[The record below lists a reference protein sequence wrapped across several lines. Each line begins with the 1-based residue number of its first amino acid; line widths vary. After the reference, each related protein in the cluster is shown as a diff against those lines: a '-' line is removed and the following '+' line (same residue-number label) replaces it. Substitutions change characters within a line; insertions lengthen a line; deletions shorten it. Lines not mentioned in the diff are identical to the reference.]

1 MTSKS
6 HDMMNMKELKEICKA
21 KGLKI
26 GGKKSELI
34 ERINQSD
41 TLVCQQIIPSFEQTK
56 AMFTLIVSILKNN
69 GPKLFLGHKLLK
81 KEHGNRHGSMGTAA
95 TEEDIFTTAFRKEN
109 IAANTNCTQS
119 DIDIKVSD
127 LVLPLSIKALS
138 SISSI
143 AVNWGKN
150 KTKVEFKYIAAMMII
165 YHKPERVTRSNLSY
179 ETGIYM
185 IDPTYCQKNITLS
198 SNNKS
203 DYIIKDKDIKKMFDY
218 AISSGLFYKV
228 EALNDTNTHVVYRD
242 PDAQTV
248 EVIKKP
254 NSRMLE
260 ELRD

>member
-1 MTSKS
+1 
-6 HDMMNMKELKEICKA
+6 
-21 KGLKI
+21 
-26 GGKKSELI
+26 
-34 ERINQSD
+34 
-41 TLVCQQIIPSFEQTK
+41 
-56 AMFTLIVSILKNN
+56 
-69 GPKLFLGHKLLK
+69 
-81 KEHGNRHGSMGTAA
+81 
-95 TEEDIFTTAFRKEN
+95 
-109 IAANTNCTQS
+109 
-119 DIDIKVSD
+119 
-127 LVLPLSIKALS
+127 
-138 SISSI
+138 
-143 AVNWGKN
+143 
-150 KTKVEFKYIAAMMII
+150 MMII